1 MIAAMM
7 GRARGWLAFTALVGI
22 GFAATAQS
30 DTRSPLSLRDS
41 FRIGDAG
48 ALCTAQYTPMDS
60 AAKSMFDRAYA
71 IVCRDAATRVGNL
84 YALRTGAGEDAG
96 GWLAKRTEIECAAPA
111 PVTVDG
117 VVGATVAECKR
128 HSDGLPYRVYFAQGK
143 GKLFIADGLRGY
155 DSALSI
161 GLRSLVA
168 DRSVPGR
175 VEVAI
180 TEAGDPTAFAR
191 VQAGT
196 LNPAAAAAAGLGRN
210 NAGSYAEAS
219 EFFERLLQDGRA
231 STNGGAAE
239 NLLNYGLQ
247 QSNLGN
253 YPVAEL
259 SFEQAAQRGA
269 GNDLVLSRL
278 LRNYRAIDLLNRND
292 MKGAVAALDA
302 PIVPMSA
309 GSEELALGQVT
320 AELAERI
327 NRDAVRNRPFGAG
340 TGALSPTERAG
351 ILDGQAALLRGVA
364 QRRAKQ
370 FDAALGSLADARKI
384 LQNVRGGRI
393 PSTVFLTSESLAQTA
408 LIQEGRR
415 DMAAAERSMTES
427 NRLVQM
433 AYPGSAI
440 ALSAKARLAGLLLRS
455 GQEPRALTMYQ
466 EVVAE
471 GPLVPGGTSSLATA
485 LRPYMT
491 ALAARSARDNGAVA
505 DLFAANQLFVRP
517 GLSQT
522 QAVLA
527 RELSGGSDEAAQLF
541 RESLNRS
548 RDVARATAEV
558 ADLSAANPAEGSA
571 DALALAKAREQ
582 LAALQQDQVT
592 IQAKL
597 ADFPRYRV
605 VSTNATTLA
614 DLQKALRPGEGYY
627 EVRIVGS
634 DVYGLLATPDQARA
648 FKIGMTARALNAEVA
663 ALRASIVKTENGKS
677 VTAPFDLVR
686 ARKLYVTLFGPV
698 DEMTRGLKHLIWEA
712 DGGLLALP
720 PNVLVTDDASVARY
734 QARQKAN
741 GADAFDFTGVAWL
754 GRDRDVSTA
763 VSPRGFIDVRAAS
776 ASRATRDYLGL
787 GSNAPPPA
795 TMMTAAA
802 STDPCAWPMSAW
814 NNPISPAELEAAGG
828 TFGAKRSALMTGPAF
843 SDTAVLDRKDLSQYR
858 VLHFATHGL
867 VTAPKPWCPAR
878 PALLTSFGSD
888 KSDGLLTFREIYD
901 LRIDA
906 DLVILSACD
915 TAGGATVE
923 ATRDA
928 GVAGGGGYALDG
940 LVRAFVGAGARVVVA
955 SHWPVPDDYDATKRL
970 ILGMIQTGQG
980 KPLATAL
987 RNAEVKLMDDRRTS
1001 HPFYWA
1007 AFAIVGDGERPV
1019 TRASAS

>member
-1 MIAAMM
+1 MIAFLV
-7 GRARGWLAFTALVGI
+7 GRTRGWIALAAVVGV

-30 DTRSPLSLRDS
+30 DTRSALSLRDS

-48 ALCTAQYTPMDS
+48 ALCTAQYTPMDG

-84 YALRTGAGEDAG
+84 YALRTGAGDDAG
-96 GWLAKRTEIECAAPA
+96 GWLAKRSEIECAAPA
-111 PVTVDG
+111 AAQVDG
-117 VVGATVAECKR
+117 VAGATVAECKR
-128 HSDGLPYRVYFAQGK
+128 RSDGLPYRVYFAQGR
-143 GKLFIADGLRGY
+143 GTLYIADGLRGY

-219 EFFERLLQDGRA
+219 EFFDRLLQDGRA
-231 STNGGAAE
+231 TAAGGAAE

-253 YPVAEL
+253 YPLAEL

-269 GNDLVLSRL
+269 GGDIVLSRL
-278 LRNYRAIDLLNRND
+278 LRNYRAIDQLNRND
-292 MKGAVAALDA
+292 MKGAIAALDA
-302 PIVPMSA
+302 PIVPVSA
-309 GSEELALGQVT
+309 GSEELAAGQVT

-327 NRDAVRNRPFGAG
+327 NRETLRNRPFGG
-340 TGALSPTERAG
+340 GSNSLSSTERAS
-351 ILDGQAALLRGVA
+351 ILDGQGLLLRGVA

-370 FDAALGSLADARKI
+370 FDAALGSLADSRKI
-384 LQNVRGGRI
+384 LQGVRGGRI
-393 PSTVFLTSESLAQTA
+393 PSTAFLTSESLAQTA
-408 LIQEGRR
+408 LIEEARG
-415 DMAAAERSMTES
+415 DKAAAERSMAES
-427 NRLVQM
+427 TRLVQQ

-440 ALSAKARLAGLLLRS
+440 ALSAKARLAGLVLRN
-455 GQEPRALTMYQ
+455 GQEPRALALYQ

-471 GPLVPGGTSSLATA
+471 GPSVPGGTSSLATA

-491 ALAARSARDNGAVA
+491 TLAGRAASDNAAVA

-548 RDVARATAEV
+548 RDVARVSAEV

-582 LAALQQDQVT
+582 LASLQQDQVA
-592 IQAKL
+592 IQSRLSA
-597 ADFPRYRV
+597 FPRYRV
-605 VSTNATTLA
+605 LNATTTTLA

-627 EVRIVGS
+627 EVRIVGP

-648 FKIGMTARALNAEVA
+648 FKIGMTARALNTEVA

-677 VTAPFDLVR
+677 VTAPFDVVR

-698 DEMTRGLKHLIWEA
+698 DDMTRGLKHLIWEA

-720 PNVLVTDDASVARY
+720 PNVLITDDASVTRY

-776 ASRATRDYLGL
+776 ASRASQAYLGL
-787 GSNAPPPA
+787 GSNALPTA
-795 TMMTAAA
+795 TATA
-802 STDPCAWPMSAW
+802 STDQCAWPLTTW

-843 SDTAVLDRKDLSQYR
+843 SDTAVMARKDLSQYR

-878 PALLTSFGSD
+878 PALLTSFGSES
-888 KSDGLLTFREIYD
+888 SDGLLTFREIYD

-1019 TRASAS
+1019 GGAPAA